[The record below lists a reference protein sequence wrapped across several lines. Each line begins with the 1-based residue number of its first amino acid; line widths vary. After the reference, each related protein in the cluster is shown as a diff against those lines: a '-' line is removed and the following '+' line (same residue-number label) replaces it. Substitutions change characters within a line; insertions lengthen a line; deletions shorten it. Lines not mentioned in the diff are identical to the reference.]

1 MNILV
6 HFNDVPVTLQ
16 TNGFEDTVDI
26 DKLTSIEY
34 SNLYGEA
41 VTVSA
46 LLNKVGLLRA
56 EAEKKVAECK
66 LEKEVYE
73 AQTKKEWRREANRN
87 GGKFTLALEDGEVEE
102 IKLSE
107 KALDEVLLLDED
119 YQNLCIAYI
128 DAQKNFSVLD
138 ALQWAVQDKSKK
150 LNNLLKPV
158 TPTEFLGELVEGK
171 AVSYTHLTLPT
182 NREV

>member
-1 MNILV
+1 MEILV
-6 HFNDVPVTLQ
+6 HFNDVPVTLV
-16 TNGFEDTVDI
+16 TNGFEETVDI
-26 DKLTSIEY
+26 DKLTSIDY

-56 EAEKKVAECK
+56 EAERAVSEKK

-73 AQTKKEWRREANRN
+73 ADMKKGWRREANRN
-87 GGKFTLALEDGEVEE
+87 GGKFTIEDEE

-107 KALDEVLLLDED
+107 KALDEALLLDED
-119 YQNLCIAYI
+119 YQKLCLEYI
-128 DAQKNFSVLD
+128 EAQKNFSVLD
-138 ALQWAVQDKSKK
+138 AFQWSVQDKSKK

-158 TPTEFLGELVEGK
+158 TPQEFLSELVEGK
-171 AVSYTHLTLPT
+171 VNSFLIAKKGFK
-182 NREV
+182 

>member
-1 MNILV
+1 MEILV
-6 HFNDVPVTLQ
+6 HFNDVPVTLV

-26 DKLTSIEY
+26 DKLTSIDY

-46 LLNKVGLLRA
+46 LLNKVGMLRA

-107 KALDEVLLLDED
+107 KALDEALLLDED

-171 AVSYTHLTLPT
+171 VNSFFIKKAGFK
-182 NREV
+182 

>member
-1 MNILV
+1 MEILV
-6 HFNDVPVTLQ
+6 HFNEVPVKLI

-26 DKLTSIEY
+26 DKLTSIDY

-46 LLNKVGLLRA
+46 LLNKVGLLRS
-56 EAEKKVAECK
+56 EAERAVSEKK

-73 AQTKKEWRREANRN
+73 ADMKKGWRREANRN
-87 GGKFTLALEDGEVEE
+87 GGKFTIEDEE

-107 KALDEVLLLDED
+107 KALDEALLLDED
-119 YQNLCIAYI
+119 YQKLCIEYI
-128 DAQKNFSVLD
+128 EAQKNFSVLD
-138 ALQWAVQDKSKK
+138 ALQWSVQDKSKK

-158 TPTEFLGELVEGK
+158 TPQEFLNELVEGK
-171 AVSYTHLTLPT
+171 VNSFLIAKKGY
-182 NREV
+182 

>member
-1 MNILV
+1 MEILV
-6 HFNDVPVTLQ
+6 HFNDVPVTLV
-16 TNGFEDTVDI
+16 TNGFEETVDI
-26 DKLTSIEY
+26 DKLTSIDY

-56 EAEKKVAECK
+56 EAERDVSEKK

-73 AQTKKEWRREANRN
+73 ADMKKGWRREANRN
-87 GGKFTLALEDGEVEE
+87 GGKFTIEDEE

-107 KALDEVLLLDED
+107 KALDEALLLDED
-119 YQNLCIAYI
+119 YQKLCLEYI
-128 DAQKNFSVLD
+128 EAQKNFSVLD
-138 ALQWAVQDKSKK
+138 ALQWSVQDKSKK

-158 TPTEFLGELVEGK
+158 TPQEFLSELVEGK
-171 AVSYTHLTLPT
+171 VNSFLIAKKGFK
-182 NREV
+182 

>member
-16 TNGFEDTVDI
+16 TNGFEETVDI
-26 DKLTSIEY
+26 DKLTSIDY

-56 EAEKKVAECK
+56 EAERAVSEKK

-73 AQTKKEWRREANRN
+73 ADMKKGWRREANRN
-87 GGKFTLALEDGEVEE
+87 GGKFTIEDEE

-107 KALDEVLLLDED
+107 KALDEALLLDED
-119 YQNLCIAYI
+119 YQKLCLEYI
-128 DAQKNFSVLD
+128 EAQKNFSVLD
-138 ALQWAVQDKSKK
+138 ALQWSVQDKSKK

-158 TPTEFLGELVEGK
+158 TPQEFLSELVEGK
-171 AVSYTHLTLPT
+171 VNSFLIAKKGFK
-182 NREV
+182 

>member
-1 MNILV
+1 MEILV
-6 HFNDVPVTLQ
+6 HFNDVPVTLV
-16 TNGFEDTVDI
+16 TNGFEETVDI
-26 DKLTSIEY
+26 DKLTSIDY

-56 EAEKKVAECK
+56 EAERAVSEKK

-73 AQTKKEWRREANRN
+73 ADMKKGWRREANRN
-87 GGKFTLALEDGEVEE
+87 GGKFTIEDEE

-107 KALDEVLLLDED
+107 KALDEALLLDED
-119 YQNLCIAYI
+119 YQKLCLEYI
-128 DAQKNFSVLD
+128 EAQKNFSVLY
-138 ALQWAVQDKSKK
+138 ALQWSVQDKSKK

-158 TPTEFLGELVEGK
+158 TPQEFLSELVEGK
-171 AVSYTHLTLPT
+171 VNSFLIAKKGFK
-182 NREV
+182 

>member
-1 MNILV
+1 MEILV
-6 HFNDVPVTLQ
+6 HFNDVPVTLV

-26 DKLTSIEY
+26 DSLTSIDY

-56 EAEKKVAECK
+56 EAERAVSEKK

-73 AQTKKEWRREANRN
+73 ADMKKGWRREANRN
-87 GGKFTLALEDGEVEE
+87 GGKFTIQEEE

-107 KALDEVLLLDED
+107 KALDEALLLDED
-119 YQNLCIAYI
+119 YQKLCLEYI
-128 DAQKNFSVLD
+128 EAQKNFSVLD
-138 ALQWAVQDKSKK
+138 ALQWSVQDKSKK

-158 TPTEFLGELVEGK
+158 TPQEFLSELVEGK
-171 AVSYTHLTLPT
+171 VNSFLIAKKGFK
-182 NREV
+182 

>member
-1 MNILV
+1 MEILV
-6 HFNDVPVTLQ
+6 HFNDVPVTLV
-16 TNGFEDTVDI
+16 TNGFEETVDI
-26 DKLTSIEY
+26 DKLTSIDY

-56 EAEKKVAECK
+56 EAERAVSEKK

-73 AQTKKEWRREANRN
+73 ADMKKGWRREANRN
-87 GGKFTLALEDGEVEE
+87 GGKFTIEDEE

-107 KALDEVLLLDED
+107 KALDEALLLDED
-119 YQNLCIAYI
+119 YQKLCLEYI
-128 DAQKNFSVLD
+128 EAQKNFSVLD
-138 ALQWAVQDKSKK
+138 ALQWSVQDKSKK

-158 TPTEFLGELVEGK
+158 TPKEFLSELVEGK
-171 AVSYTHLTLPT
+171 VNSFLIAKKGFK
-182 NREV
+182 

>member
-1 MNILV
+1 MDILV
-6 HFNDVPVTLQ
+6 HFNDVPVTLK

-26 DKLTSIEY
+26 DRLTSIDY

-56 EAEKKVAECK
+56 EAERAVSEKK

-73 AQTKKEWRREANRN
+73 ADMKKGWRREANRN
-87 GGKFTLALEDGEVEE
+87 GGKFTIEEEE

-107 KALDEVLLLDED
+107 KALDEALLLDED
-119 YQNLCIAYI
+119 YQKLCLEYI
-128 DAQKNFSVLD
+128 EAQKNFSVLD
-138 ALQWAVQDKSKK
+138 ALQWSVQDKSKK

-158 TPTEFLGELVEGK
+158 TPQEFLSELVEGK
-171 AVSYTHLTLPT
+171 VNSFLIAKKGFK
-182 NREV
+182 

>member
-1 MNILV
+1 MDILV
-6 HFNDVPVTLQ
+6 HFNDVPVTLK

-26 DKLTSIEY
+26 DRLTSIDY

-56 EAEKKVAECK
+56 EAERAVSEKK

-73 AQTKKEWRREANRN
+73 ADMKKGWRREANRN
-87 GGKFTLALEDGEVEE
+87 SGKFTIEDEE

-107 KALDEVLLLDED
+107 KALDEALLLDED
-119 YQNLCIAYI
+119 YQKLCLEYI
-128 DAQKNFSVLD
+128 EAQKNFSVLD
-138 ALQWAVQDKSKK
+138 ALQWSVQDKSKK

-158 TPTEFLGELVEGK
+158 TPQEFLSELVEGK
-171 AVSYTHLTLPT
+171 VNSFLIAKKGFK
-182 NREV
+182 

>member
-1 MNILV
+1 MEILV
-6 HFNDVPVTLQ
+6 HFNDVPVTLV
-16 TNGFEDTVDI
+16 TNGFEETVDI
-26 DKLTSIEY
+26 DKLTSIDY

-56 EAEKKVAECK
+56 EAERAVSEKK

-73 AQTKKEWRREANRN
+73 ADMKKGWRREANRN
-87 GGKFTLALEDGEVEE
+87 GGKFTIEDEE

-107 KALDEVLLLDED
+107 KALDEALLLDED
-119 YQNLCIAYI
+119 YQKLCLEYI
-128 DAQKNFSVLD
+128 EAQKNFSVLD
-138 ALQWAVQDKSKK
+138 ALQWSVQDKSKK

-158 TPTEFLGELVEGK
+158 TPQEFLSELVEGK
-171 AVSYTHLTLPT
+171 VNSFLIAKKGFK
-182 NREV
+182 

>member
-1 MNILV
+1 MDILV
-6 HFNDVPVTLQ
+6 HFNETPVTLV
-16 TNGFEDTVDI
+16 TNGFEDSVDI
-26 DKLTSIEY
+26 DRLTSIDY

-56 EAEKKVAECK
+56 EAEKKVSECK
-66 LEKEVYE
+66 LEKDVYE

-87 GGKFTLALEDGEVEE
+87 GGKFTIEDEE

-107 KALDEVLLLDED
+107 KALDEALLLDEK
-119 YQNLCIAYI
+119 YQELCIEYI
-128 DAQKNFSVLD
+128 EAQKNFSVLD

-158 TPTEFLGELVEGK
+158 TPTEFLNELVEGSVNSFFIK
-171 AVSYTHLTLPT
+171 KVGF
-182 NREV
+182 

>member
-1 MNILV
+1 MEILV
-6 HFNDVPVTLQ
+6 HFNDVPVTLV

-26 DKLTSIEY
+26 DSLTSIDY

-56 EAEKKVAECK
+56 EAERAVSEKK

-73 AQTKKEWRREANRN
+73 ADMKKGWRREANRN
-87 GGKFTLALEDGEVEE
+87 GGKFTVEEEE

-107 KALDEVLLLDED
+107 KALDEALLLDED
-119 YQNLCIAYI
+119 YQRLCLEYI
-128 DAQKNFSVLD
+128 EAQKNFSVLD
-138 ALQWAVQDKSKK
+138 ALQWSVQDKSKK

-158 TPTEFLGELVEGK
+158 TPQEFLSELVEG
-171 AVSYTHLTLPT
+171 
-182 NREV
+182 EVNSFLIAKKGF

>member
-1 MNILV
+1 MEILV
-6 HFNDVPVTLQ
+6 HFNDVPVTLV
-16 TNGFEDTVDI
+16 TNGFEETVDI
-26 DKLTSIEY
+26 DKLTSIDY

-56 EAEKKVAECK
+56 EAERAVSEKK

-73 AQTKKEWRREANRN
+73 ADMKKGWRREANRN
-87 GGKFTLALEDGEVEE
+87 GGKFTIEEEE

-107 KALDEVLLLDED
+107 KALDEALLLDED
-119 YQNLCIAYI
+119 YQKLCLEYI
-128 DAQKNFSVLD
+128 EAQKNFSVLD
-138 ALQWAVQDKSKK
+138 ALQWSVQDKSKK

-158 TPTEFLGELVEGK
+158 TPQEFLSELVEGK
-171 AVSYTHLTLPT
+171 VNSFLIAKKGFK
-182 NREV
+182 

>member
-1 MNILV
+1 MEILV
-6 HFNDVPVTLQ
+6 HFNDVPVTLV
-16 TNGFEDTVDI
+16 TNGFEETVDI
-26 DKLTSIEY
+26 DKLTSIDY

-56 EAEKKVAECK
+56 EAERAVSEKK

-73 AQTKKEWRREANRN
+73 ADMKKGWRREANRN
-87 GGKFTLALEDGEVEE
+87 GGKFTIEDEE

-107 KALDEVLLLDED
+107 KALDEALLLDED
-119 YQNLCIAYI
+119 YQKLCLEYI
-128 DAQKNFSVLD
+128 EAQKNFSVLD
-138 ALQWAVQDKSKK
+138 ALQWSVQDKSKK

-158 TPTEFLGELVEGK
+158 TPQEFLSELVEGK
-171 AVSYTHLTLPT
+171 VNSFLI
-182 NREV
+182 VKKGFK

>member
-73 AQTKKEWRREANRN
+73 AQTKKEWLREANRN
-87 GGKFTLALEDGEVEE
+87 GGKLTLAL
-102 IKLSE
+102 
-107 KALDEVLLLDED
+107 
-119 YQNLCIAYI
+119 
-128 DAQKNFSVLD
+128 
-138 ALQWAVQDKSKK
+138 
-150 LNNLLKPV
+150 
-158 TPTEFLGELVEGK
+158 
-171 AVSYTHLTLPT
+171 
-182 NREV
+182 

>member
-1 MNILV
+1 MEILV
-6 HFNDVPVTLQ
+6 HFNDVPVTLV
-16 TNGFEDTVDI
+16 TNGFEEAVDI
-26 DKLTSIEY
+26 DKLTSIDY

-56 EAEKKVAECK
+56 EAERAVSEKK

-73 AQTKKEWRREANRN
+73 ADMKKGWRREANRN
-87 GGKFTLALEDGEVEE
+87 GGKFTIEDEE

-107 KALDEVLLLDED
+107 KALDEALLLDED
-119 YQNLCIAYI
+119 YQKLCLEYI
-128 DAQKNFSVLD
+128 EAQKNFSVLD
-138 ALQWAVQDKSKK
+138 ALQWSVQDKSKK

-158 TPTEFLGELVEGK
+158 TPQEFLSELVEGK
-171 AVSYTHLTLPT
+171 VNSFLIAKKGFK
-182 NREV
+182 

>member
-1 MNILV
+1 MKILV
-6 HFNDVPVTLQ
+6 HFNDVPVTLV

-26 DKLTSIEY
+26 DRLTSIDY

-56 EAEKKVAECK
+56 EAERAVSEKK

-73 AQTKKEWRREANRN
+73 ADMKKGWRREANRN
-87 GGKFTLALEDGEVEE
+87 GGKFTIEDEE

-107 KALDEVLLLDED
+107 KALDEALLLDED
-119 YQNLCIAYI
+119 YQKLCLEYI
-128 DAQKNFSVLD
+128 EAQKNFSVLD
-138 ALQWAVQDKSKK
+138 ALQWSVQDKSKK

-158 TPTEFLGELVEGK
+158 TPQEFLSELVEGDVNSFLIAK
-171 AVSYTHLTLPT
+171 KGF
-182 NREV
+182 

>member
-1 MNILV
+1 MEILV
-6 HFNDVPVTLQ
+6 HFNDVPVTLV
-16 TNGFEDTVDI
+16 TNGFEETVDI
-26 DKLTSIEY
+26 DKLTSIDY

-56 EAEKKVAECK
+56 EAERAVSEKK

-73 AQTKKEWRREANRN
+73 ADMKKGWRREANRN
-87 GGKFTLALEDGEVEE
+87 GGKFTIEDEE

-107 KALDEVLLLDED
+107 KALDEALLLNED
-119 YQNLCIAYI
+119 YQKLCLEYI
-128 DAQKNFSVLD
+128 EAQKNFSVLD
-138 ALQWAVQDKSKK
+138 ALQWSVQDKSKK

-158 TPTEFLGELVEGK
+158 TPQEFLSELVEGK
-171 AVSYTHLTLPT
+171 VNSFLIAKKGFK
-182 NREV
+182 

>member
-1 MNILV
+1 MEILV
-6 HFNDVPVTLQ
+6 HFNDVPVTLV

-26 DKLTSIEY
+26 DRLTAIDY

-56 EAEKKVAECK
+56 EAERAVSEKK

-73 AQTKKEWRREANRN
+73 ADMKKGWRREANRN
-87 GGKFTLALEDGEVEE
+87 GGKFTIEDEE

-107 KALDEVLLLDED
+107 KALDEALLLDED
-119 YQNLCIAYI
+119 YQKLCLEYI
-128 DAQKNFSVLD
+128 EAQKNFSVLD
-138 ALQWAVQDKSKK
+138 ALQWSVQDKSKK

-158 TPTEFLGELVEGK
+158 TPQEFLSELVEGK
-171 AVSYTHLTLPT
+171 VNSFLIAKKGFK
-182 NREV
+182 

>member
-46 LLNKVGLLRA
+46 LLNNRSAPAPAPAPAG
-56 EAEKKVAECK
+56 CG
-66 LEKEVYE
+66 
-73 AQTKKEWRREANRN
+73 RRSPSVPACGPGPAPGWPAPPPPRRQRRRSGPWAPCRSAVPPPVRPPGSAAAASAP
-87 GGKFTLALEDGEVEE
+87 GG
-102 IKLSE
+102 
-107 KALDEVLLLDED
+107 
-119 YQNLCIAYI
+119 
-128 DAQKNFSVLD
+128 
-138 ALQWAVQDKSKK
+138 
-150 LNNLLKPV
+150 
-158 TPTEFLGELVEGK
+158 
-171 AVSYTHLTLPT
+171 YTGP
-182 NREV
+182 RCPWERGPCARSPPGCPPPAPPG

>member
-1 MNILV
+1 MEILV
-6 HFNDVPVTLQ
+6 HFNDVPVTLV

-73 AQTKKEWRREANRN
+73 AQTKKEWRREAESLRWLWKT
-87 GGKFTLALEDGEVEE
+87 GKLRKSSCRKRLLTR
-102 IKLSE
+102 LSYLM
-107 KALDEVLLLDED
+107 KT
-119 YQNLCIAYI
+119 IRI
-128 DAQKNFSVLD
+128 SVLRI
-138 ALQWAVQDKSKK
+138 
-150 LNNLLKPV
+150 
-158 TPTEFLGELVEGK
+158 
-171 AVSYTHLTLPT
+171 LTLRRISVFLT
-182 NREV
+182 HFSGRFRTSLRN

>member
-1 MNILV
+1 MEILV
-6 HFNDVPVTLQ
+6 HFNDVPVTLV

-107 KALDEVLLLDED
+107 KALDEALLLDED

-138 ALQWAVQDKSKK
+138 ALQLAVQDKAK
-150 LNNLLKPV
+150 
-158 TPTEFLGELVEGK
+158 
-171 AVSYTHLTLPT
+171 
-182 NREV
+182 

>member
-1 MNILV
+1 MEILV
-6 HFNDVPVTLQ
+6 HFNDIPVTLV
-16 TNGFEDTVDI
+16 TNGFEETVDI
-26 DKLTSIEY
+26 DKLTSIDY

-56 EAEKKVAECK
+56 EAERAVSEKK

-73 AQTKKEWRREANRN
+73 ADMKKGWRREANRN
-87 GGKFTLALEDGEVEE
+87 GGKFTIEDEE

-107 KALDEVLLLDED
+107 KALDEALLLDED
-119 YQNLCIAYI
+119 YQKLCLEYI
-128 DAQKNFSVLD
+128 EAQKNFSVLD
-138 ALQWAVQDKSKK
+138 ALQWSVQDKSKK

-158 TPTEFLGELVEGK
+158 TPQEFLSELVEGK
-171 AVSYTHLTLPT
+171 VNSFLIAKKGFK
-182 NREV
+182 

>member
-1 MNILV
+1 MEILV
-6 HFNDVPVTLQ
+6 HFNDVPVTLV

-107 KALDEVLLLDED
+107 KALDEALLLDED

-128 DAQKNFSVLD
+128 D

-171 AVSYTHLTLPT
+171 VNSFFIKKAGFK
-182 NREV
+182 

>member
-26 DKLTSIEY
+26 DRLTAIDY

-56 EAEKKVAECK
+56 EAERAVSEKK

-73 AQTKKEWRREANRN
+73 ADMKKGWRREANRN
-87 GGKFTLALEDGEVEE
+87 GGKFTIEDEE

-107 KALDEVLLLDED
+107 KALDEALLLDED
-119 YQNLCIAYI
+119 YQKLCLEYI
-128 DAQKNFSVLD
+128 EAQKNFSVLD
-138 ALQWAVQDKSKK
+138 ALQWSVQDKSKK

-158 TPTEFLGELVEGK
+158 TPQEFLSELVEGK
-171 AVSYTHLTLPT
+171 VNSFLIAKKGFK
-182 NREV
+182 

>member
-6 HFNDVPVTLQ
+6 HFNDVPVTLV
-16 TNGFEDTVDI
+16 TNGFEETVDI
-26 DKLTSIEY
+26 DKLTSIDY

-56 EAEKKVAECK
+56 EAERAVSEKK

-73 AQTKKEWRREANRN
+73 ADMKKGWRREANRN
-87 GGKFTLALEDGEVEE
+87 GGKFTIEEEE

-107 KALDEVLLLDED
+107 KALDEALLLDED
-119 YQNLCIAYI
+119 YQKLCLEYI
-128 DAQKNFSVLD
+128 EAQKNFSVLD
-138 ALQWAVQDKSKK
+138 ALQWSVQDKSKK

-158 TPTEFLGELVEGK
+158 TPQEFLSELVEGK
-171 AVSYTHLTLPT
+171 VNSFLIAKKGFK
-182 NREV
+182 

>member
-26 DKLTSIEY
+26 DKLTSIDY

-56 EAEKKVAECK
+56 EAERAVSEKK

-73 AQTKKEWRREANRN
+73 ADMKKGWRREANRN
-87 GGKFTLALEDGEVEE
+87 GGKFTIEDEE

-107 KALDEVLLLDED
+107 KALDEALLLDED
-119 YQNLCIAYI
+119 YQKLCLEYI
-128 DAQKNFSVLD
+128 EAQKNFSVLD
-138 ALQWAVQDKSKK
+138 ALQWSVQDKSKK

-158 TPTEFLGELVEGK
+158 TPQEFLSELVEGK
-171 AVSYTHLTLPT
+171 VNSFLIAKKGFK
-182 NREV
+182 

>member
-6 HFNDVPVTLQ
+6 HFNETPVTLV

-26 DKLTSIEY
+26 DSLTSIDY

-56 EAEKKVAECK
+56 EAERAVSEKK

-73 AQTKKEWRREANRN
+73 ADMKKGWRREANRN
-87 GGKFTLALEDGEVEE
+87 GGKFTVEEEE

-107 KALDEVLLLDED
+107 KALDEALLLDED
-119 YQNLCIAYI
+119 YQKLCLEYI
-128 DAQKNFSVLD
+128 EAQKNFSVLD
-138 ALQWAVQDKSKK
+138 ALQWSVQDKSKK

-158 TPTEFLGELVEGK
+158 TPQEFLSELVEG
-171 AVSYTHLTLPT
+171 
-182 NREV
+182 EVNSFLIAKKGF

>member
-1 MNILV
+1 MDILV
-6 HFNDVPVTLQ
+6 HFNDVPVTLK

-26 DKLTSIEY
+26 DRLTSIDY

-56 EAEKKVAECK
+56 EAERAVSEKK
-66 LEKEVYE
+66 LEKEVCE
-73 AQTKKEWRREANRN
+73 ADMKKGWRREANRN
-87 GGKFTLALEDGEVEE
+87 GGKFTIEDEE

-107 KALDEVLLLDED
+107 KALDEALLLDED
-119 YQNLCIAYI
+119 YQKLCLEYI
-128 DAQKNFSVLD
+128 EAQKNFSVLD
-138 ALQWAVQDKSKK
+138 ALQWSVQDKSKK

-158 TPTEFLGELVEGK
+158 TPQEFLSELVEGK
-171 AVSYTHLTLPT
+171 VNSFLIAKKGFK
-182 NREV
+182 

>member
-1 MNILV
+1 MDILV
-6 HFNDVPVTLQ
+6 HFNDVPVTLK

-26 DKLTSIEY
+26 DRLTSIDY

-56 EAEKKVAECK
+56 EAERAVSEKK

-73 AQTKKEWRREANRN
+73 ADMKKGWRREANRN
-87 GGKFTLALEDGEVEE
+87 GGKFTIEDEE

-107 KALDEVLLLDED
+107 KALDEALLLDED
-119 YQNLCIAYI
+119 YQKLCLEYI
-128 DAQKNFSVLD
+128 EAQKNFSVLD
-138 ALQWAVQDKSKK
+138 ALQWSVQDKSKK

-158 TPTEFLGELVEGK
+158 TPQEFLSELVEGK
-171 AVSYTHLTLPT
+171 VNSFLIAKKGFK
-182 NREV
+182 